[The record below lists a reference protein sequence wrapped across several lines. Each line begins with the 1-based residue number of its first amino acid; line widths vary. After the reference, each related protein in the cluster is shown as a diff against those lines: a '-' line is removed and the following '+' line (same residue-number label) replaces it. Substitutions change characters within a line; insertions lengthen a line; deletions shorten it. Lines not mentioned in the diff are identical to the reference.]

1 VSYYHPGFAITPYRL
16 KYEGTFMNK
25 NKRIFNTL
33 LAGIL
38 TLLFGVNAFAQA
50 WPTRSTIRIVVPYP
64 PGGASDVTARLLA
77 MKLTD
82 SLKQS
87 VVVENKPGAN
97 GILALESVAKS
108 PADGY
113 TLLMANLGPNAIN
126 AGVYQKLPYDSIK
139 DFTPITLTSVVPLVI
154 LVTNSMPVKTM
165 PELIAYA
172 KANPTKL
179 SFASAGNGA
188 ANHLAGEMIKS
199 MAGIQMT
206 HIPYKGDSPGM
217 PDVISGTVSMMFPT
231 IIAGMPNIKSG
242 SMRPIAVTGAKRSS
256 SLPDIPTVSES
267 GIPGFEAVSWGGVMG
282 PAGMPADIVKRLN
295 TEIIRILKLP
305 DISEKMTSLGADIV
319 GSSPEEFDKYL
330 RAEISK
336 WGKVARENNIR
347 LD

>member
-1 VSYYHPGFAITPYRL
+1 MNRL
-16 KYEGTFMNK
+16 I
-25 NKRIFNTL
+25 RIFIVT
-33 LAGIL
+33 LAGL
-38 TLLFGVNAFAQA
+38 SSFLSGASAHAQA
-50 WPTRSTIRIVVPYP
+50 WPSRSTIRILIPYP

-77 MKLTD
+77 LKLTE

-126 AGVYQKLPYDSIK
+126 AAVYQKLPYDSLK

-154 LVTNSMPVKTM
+154 LVTNSLPVKTM

-172 KANPTKL
+172 KANPNKL
-179 SFASAGNGA
+179 SFASAGNGS
-188 ANHLAGEMIKS
+188 ANHLAGEMIKG
-199 MAGIQMT
+199 ATGVQMT
-206 HIPYKGDSPGM
+206 HIPYKGDAPGM

-231 IIAGMPNIKSG
+231 IIGGMPNIKSG
-242 SMRPIAVTGAKRSS
+242 SMRPIAVTSAKRSS

-282 PAGMPADIVKRLN
+282 PAGLPSDIVKRLN
-295 TEIIRILKLP
+295 TEIIRILKMP
-305 DISEKMTSLGADIV
+305 DIAEKMTSLGADIV

-330 RAEISK
+330 RAEIAK

>member
-1 VSYYHPGFAITPYRL
+1 MNRL
-16 KYEGTFMNK
+16 I
-25 NKRIFNTL
+25 RIFIVT
-33 LAGIL
+33 LAGL
-38 TLLFGVNAFAQA
+38 STFLSGASAHAQA
-50 WPTRSTIRIVVPYP
+50 WPSRSTIRILIPYP

-77 MKLTD
+77 LKLTE

-126 AGVYQKLPYDSIK
+126 AAVYQKLPYDSVK

-154 LVTNSMPVKTM
+154 LVTNSLPVKTM

-172 KANPTKL
+172 KANPNKL
-179 SFASAGNGA
+179 SFASAGNGS
-188 ANHLAGEMIKS
+188 ANHLAGEMIKG
-199 MAGIQMT
+199 ATGVQMT
-206 HIPYKGDSPGM
+206 HIPYKGDAPGM

-231 IIAGMPNIKSG
+231 IIGGMPNIKSG
-242 SMRPIAVTGAKRSS
+242 SMRPIAVTSAKRSS

-282 PAGMPADIVKRLN
+282 PAGLPSDIVKRLN
-295 TEIIRILKLP
+295 TEIIRILKMP
-305 DISEKMTSLGADIV
+305 DIAEKMTSLGADIV

-330 RAEISK
+330 RAEIAK

>member
-1 VSYYHPGFAITPYRL
+1 MNRL
-16 KYEGTFMNK
+16 I
-25 NKRIFNTL
+25 RIFIVT
-33 LAGIL
+33 LAGL
-38 TLLFGVNAFAQA
+38 STFLSGASAHAQA
-50 WPTRSTIRIVVPYP
+50 WPSRSTIRILIPYP

-77 MKLTD
+77 LKLTE

-126 AGVYQKLPYDSIK
+126 AAVYQKLPYDSVK

-154 LVTNSMPVKTM
+154 LVTNSLPVKTM

-172 KANPTKL
+172 KANPNKL
-179 SFASAGNGA
+179 SFASAGNGS
-188 ANHLAGEMIKS
+188 ANHLAGEMIKG
-199 MAGIQMT
+199 ATGVQMT
-206 HIPYKGDSPGM
+206 HIPYKGDAPGM

-231 IIAGMPNIKSG
+231 IIGGMPNIKSG
-242 SMRPIAVTGAKRSS
+242 SMRPIAVTSAKRSS

-282 PAGMPADIVKRLN
+282 PAGLPSDIVKRLN
-295 TEIIRILKLP
+295 TEITRILKMP
-305 DISEKMTSLGADIV
+305 DIAEKMTSLGADIV

-330 RAEISK
+330 RAEIAK

>member
-1 VSYYHPGFAITPYRL
+1 LSFLSGASA
-16 KYEGTFMNK
+16 N
-25 NKRIFNTL
+25 
-33 LAGIL
+33 
-38 TLLFGVNAFAQA
+38 AQA
-50 WPTRSTIRIVVPYP
+50 WPSRSTIRILIPYP

-77 MKLTD
+77 LKLTE

-126 AGVYQKLPYDSIK
+126 AAVYQKLPYDSVK

-154 LVTNSMPVKTM
+154 LVTNSLPVKTM

-172 KANPTKL
+172 KANPNKL
-179 SFASAGNGA
+179 SFASAGNGS
-188 ANHLAGEMIKS
+188 ANHLAGEMIKG
-199 MAGIQMT
+199 ATGVQMT
-206 HIPYKGDSPGM
+206 HIPYKGDAPGM

-231 IIAGMPNIKSG
+231 IIGGMPNIKSG
-242 SMRPIAVTGAKRSS
+242 SMRPIAVTSAKRSS

-282 PAGMPADIVKRLN
+282 PAGLPSDIVKRLN
-295 TEIIRILKLP
+295 TEIIRILKMP
-305 DISEKMTSLGADIV
+305 DIAEKMTSLGADIV

-330 RAEISK
+330 RAEIAK

>member
-1 VSYYHPGFAITPYRL
+1 
-16 KYEGTFMNK
+16 MNK
-25 NKRIFNTL
+25 QTRICIIF
-33 LAGIL
+33 LAGLL
-38 TLLFGVNAFAQA
+38 TLFSGVSAFAQA
-50 WPTRSTIRIVVPYP
+50 WPARSTIRIVVPYP

-97 GILALESVAKS
+97 GILALELVAKS

-126 AGVYQKLPYDSIK
+126 AGVYQKLPYDSVK
-139 DFTPITLTSVVPLVI
+139 DFTPITLTTVVPLVV
-154 LVTNSMPVKTM
+154 LVTNSLPVKNM
-165 PELIAYA
+165 VELISYA

-179 SFASAGNGA
+179 TFASAGNGA

-206 HIPYKGDSPGM
+206 HVPYKGDSPGM

-231 IIAGMPNIKSG
+231 IIAGMPNVKSG

-267 GIPGFEAVSWGGVMG
+267 GIAGFEAVSWGGVMG

-295 TEIIRILKLP
+295 VEIIRILKLP
-305 DISEKMTSLGADIV
+305 DIAERLSSMGADIV

-336 WGKVARENNIR
+336 WGKVSRENNIR

>member
-1 VSYYHPGFAITPYRL
+1 
-16 KYEGTFMNK
+16 MNK
-25 NKRIFNTL
+25 QTRICIIF
-33 LAGIL
+33 LAGLL
-38 TLLFGVNAFAQA
+38 TLFPGVSAFAQA
-50 WPTRSTIRIVVPYP
+50 WPARSTIRIVVPYP

-97 GILALESVAKS
+97 GILALELVAKS

-126 AGVYQKLPYDSIK
+126 AGVYQKLPYDSAK
-139 DFTPITLTSVVPLVI
+139 DFTPITLTTVVPLVI
-154 LVTNSMPVKTM
+154 LVTNSLPVKNM
-165 PELIAYA
+165 FELISYA

-179 SFASAGNGA
+179 TFASAGNGA
-188 ANHLAGEMIKS
+188 SNHLAGEMIKS

-206 HIPYKGDSPGM
+206 HVPYKGDSPGM

-282 PAGMPADIVKRLN
+282 PAGLPADIVKRLN
-295 TEIIRILKLP
+295 AEIIRILKLP
-305 DISEKMTSLGADIV
+305 DIAERLSSMGADIV

-336 WGKVARENNIR
+336 WGKVSRENNIR

>member
-1 VSYYHPGFAITPYRL
+1 MKKNTRIGIIFLTGFMTIFSGVS
-16 KYEGTFMNK
+16 
-25 NKRIFNTL
+25 
-33 LAGIL
+33 
-38 TLLFGVNAFAQA
+38 AFAQA
-50 WPTRSTIRIVVPYP
+50 WPARTTIRIVVPYP

-97 GILALESVAKS
+97 GILALELVAKS

-126 AGVYQKLPYDSIK
+126 AGVYQKLPYDSVK
-139 DFTPITLTSVVPLVI
+139 DFTPIILTTVVPLVV
-154 LVTNSMPVKTM
+154 LVTNSLPVKNM
-165 PELIAYA
+165 RELISYA

-179 SFASAGNGA
+179 TFASAGNGA
-188 ANHLAGEMIKS
+188 SNHLAGEMIKS
-199 MAGIQMT
+199 MAGIEMT
-206 HIPYKGDSPGM
+206 HVPYKGDSPGM

-231 IIAGMPNIKSG
+231 IIAGMPSVKSG

-295 TEIIRILKLP
+295 VEIIRILKLP
-305 DISEKMTSLGADIV
+305 DIAERLSSMGADIV

-336 WGKVARENNIR
+336 WGQVARENNIR

>member
-1 VSYYHPGFAITPYRL
+1 MNRL
-16 KYEGTFMNK
+16 I
-25 NKRIFNTL
+25 RIYIVI
-33 LAGIL
+33 LAG
-38 TLLFGVNAFAQA
+38 LLSFLSGASANAQA
-50 WPTRSTIRIVVPYP
+50 WPSRSTIRILIPYP

-77 MKLTD
+77 LKLTE

-126 AGVYQKLPYDSIK
+126 AAVYQKLPYDSVK

-154 LVTNSMPVKTM
+154 LVTNSLPVKTM

-172 KANPTKL
+172 KANPNKL
-179 SFASAGNGA
+179 SFASAGNGS
-188 ANHLAGEMIKS
+188 ANHLAGEMIKG
-199 MAGIQMT
+199 ATGVQMT
-206 HIPYKGDSPGM
+206 HIPYKGDAPGM

-231 IIAGMPNIKSG
+231 IIGGMPNIKSG
-242 SMRPIAVTGAKRSS
+242 SMRPIAVTSAKRSS

-282 PAGMPADIVKRLN
+282 PAGLPSDIVKRLN

-305 DISEKMTSLGADIV
+305 DIAEKMTSLGADIV

-330 RAEISK
+330 RAEIAK

>member
-1 VSYYHPGFAITPYRL
+1 
-16 KYEGTFMNK
+16 MNK
-25 NKRIFNTL
+25 LPRICIIF
-33 LAGIL
+33 LAGLL
-38 TLLFGVNAFAQA
+38 TLFSGVSAFAQA
-50 WPTRSTIRIVVPYP
+50 WPARTTIRIVVPYP

-97 GILALESVAKS
+97 GILALDLVAKS

-139 DFTPITLTSVVPLVI
+139 DFTPITLTTVVPLVI
-154 LVTNSMPVKTM
+154 LVTNSLPVKNM
-165 PELIAYA
+165 FELISYA
-172 KANPTKL
+172 KANPNKL
-179 SFASAGNGA
+179 TFASAGNGA
-188 ANHLAGEMIKS
+188 SNHLAGEMIKS

-206 HIPYKGDSPGM
+206 HVPYKGDSPGM

-242 SMRPIAVTGAKRSS
+242 SMRPIAVTGSKRSS
-256 SLPDIPTVSES
+256 SLPDIPTVNES
-267 GIPGFEAVSWGGVMG
+267 GIPGFEAVSWGGLMG
-282 PAGMPADIVKRLN
+282 PAGMPVDIVKRLN
-295 TEIIRILKLP
+295 AEIIRILKLP
-305 DISEKMTSLGADIV
+305 DISERLSSLGADIV

-330 RAEISK
+330 RGEISK